1 VSNLRLTRSRR
12 SISGLA
18 GFALLWALVPAL
30 PAAADNLLGLYV
42 GGAVGQSQ
50 LEAGIPTVD
59 APLSAY
65 DFKEN
70 HSAYKFMAGIR
81 PISLFGAEVEYLNFG
96 HPSSTV
102 GTTTNDVSI
111 NGSGA
116 FALLFLP
123 IPIVDVFVKGGFA
136 RLKASSTSYDP
147 QANCGVAP
155 NPNCPYARWNGTTS
169 DFAAGAGAQFKIGS
183 VAVRGEYEQFR
194 VSGGN
199 PKFLSVG
206 ITWAL

>member
-1 VSNLRLTRSRR
+1 M
-12 SISGLA
+12 
-18 GFALLWALVPAL
+18 PAR
-30 PAAADNLLGLYV
+30 PVAADDLLGFYV

-50 LEAGIPTVD
+50 LEAGIPTVS
-59 APLSAY
+59 APFNAY

-70 HSAYKFMAGIR
+70 HSAYKFMVGFR
-81 PISLFGAEVEYLNFG
+81 PISLFGGELEYLNFG

-123 IPIVDVFVKGGFA
+123 IPIVDVFVKGGYA
-136 RLKASSTSYDP
+136 RLQASSTSYDP
-147 QANCGVAP
+147 QVNCGVAP
-155 NPNCPYARWNGTTS
+155 NPNCPYARWHGTTS

-183 VAVRGEYEQFR
+183 LALRGEYEQFR
-194 VSGGN
+194 VAGGN
-199 PKFLSVG
+199 PKLISLG
-206 ITWAL
+206 LTWAL